1 MSEHVSQPNRPLNWL
16 FPVIFLAIVAICALY
31 IVRNNYN
38 EILPSSD
45 YSTKDTR
52 SDHLE
57 PMVGAMTTDSSGN
70 NNSTDSTN
78 SNRSTNSTNTTRGDS
93 TIRERGSQPQS
104 DSTRK

>member
-1 MSEHVSQPNRPLNWL
+1 MTEYHPKHNNPANWL

-38 EILPSSD
+38 DIEPSSG

-52 SDHLE
+52 SDHLDPLAE
-57 PMVGAMTTDSSGN
+57 AQAIDTSSLSRSPKYDSLI
-70 NNSTDSTN
+70 TK
-78 SNRSTNSTNTTRGDS
+78 
-93 TIRERGSQPQS
+93 RERESMPAL